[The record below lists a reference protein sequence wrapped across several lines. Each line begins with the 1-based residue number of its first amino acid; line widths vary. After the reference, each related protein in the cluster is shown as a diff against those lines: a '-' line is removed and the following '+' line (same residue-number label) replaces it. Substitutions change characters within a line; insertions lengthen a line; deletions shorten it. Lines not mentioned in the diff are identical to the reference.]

1 MFRVH
6 SDNFNDSC
14 PSNLSTLQRLF
25 PRSNVQFMFLLKLLM
40 WNFLKSFEMTT
51 VAECIFTIQT
61 VIIVEFYRSWI
72 RTVKI
77 ALTNF
82 NVQWFNQGTHML
94 KVQHKTRSTQNRRAS
109 ILTGRRSEMVLHKLG
124 LSKVKMWLYRL
135 VDIWSKKDRNDPIRA
150 NGEQLTISWKKF
162 LDKVNLL

>member
-1 MFRVH
+1 MFQLH
-6 SDNFNDSC
+6 SDNFNDSFL
-14 PSNLSTLQRLF
+14 SNLSTRQRLL

-77 ALTNF
+77 ALTNV
-82 NVQWFNQGTHML
+82 NVQWFNQETHML
-94 KVQHKTRSTQNRRAS
+94 KVQQKTRSTQNRRRAS

-124 LSKVKMWLYRL
+124 LTKVKMWLYCL

-150 NGEQLTISWKKF
+150 NGEQLTTF
-162 LDKVNLL
+162 LAEIPR